1 MTILEF
7 SILLLFLS
15 YIAGL
20 LGSLTGLGGGMV
32 LIPVLVLIFHINI
45 HYAMGA
51 SLISVIATSSGSAAA
66 FLREGYTNLRIGMF
80 LETGAVIGAIT
91 GAYLTGLLP
100 IAVLTLIF
108 GIVMLFS
115 AFLTLTRKEEQESDR
130 PSHPWAVALRM
141 EGTHPTSSGPK
152 PYKVHRVPLALGL
165 MTTAGAL
172 SGLLGI
178 GSGAV
183 KVLAMDQAM
192 RLPYKVSTTTS
203 NFLIG
208 ITAATS
214 AGIYFKHGYID
225 PSFTFPVLLGVLIG
239 SLTGARILACAKNKT
254 LRFIFSIAI
263 AALAVQMI
271 YKGLT
276 GGL

>member
-1 MTILEF
+1 LTILEF
-7 SILLLFLS
+7 SIALLFIS
-15 YIAGL
+15 YTAGL
-20 LGSLTGLGGGMV
+20 LGALTGLGGGMV
-32 LIPVLVLIFHINI
+32 LIPALVLLFHINI

-66 FLREGYTNLRIGMF
+66 FLRGGYTNLRIGIF
-80 LETGAVIGAIT
+80 LETGAVIGAIC
-91 GAYLTGLLP
+91 GAFLTAIVP
-100 IAVLTLIF
+100 ISALALIF

-115 AFLTLTRKEEQESDR
+115 AFLTIRRQEEQETDR

-141 EGTHPTSSGPK
+141 EGTHPTKNGPQ
-152 PYKVHRVPLALGL
+152 PYRVHHAPLALGL

-178 GSGAV
+178 GSGTV

-192 RLPYKVSTTTS
+192 RLPYKVSTSTS

-214 AGIYFKHGYID
+214 TGIYFKHGYIE
-225 PSFTFPVLLGVLIG
+225 PGLTFPVLLGVLAG
-239 SLTGARILACAKNKT
+239 SLTGARILAIIKNRT
-254 LRFIFSIAI
+254 LRIIFSVVIAGL
-263 AALAVQMI
+263 AAQMI

>member
-1 MTILEF
+1 MTILAF
-7 SILLLFLS
+7 SIFLLLLS
-15 YIAGL
+15 VIAGL

-32 LIPVLVLIFHINI
+32 LIPVLVLLFHINI

-80 LETGAVIGAIT
+80 LETGAALGAIC
-91 GAYLTGLLP
+91 GAFLTSLLP
-100 IAVLTLIF
+100 ISILALIF

-115 AFLTLTRKEEQESDR
+115 AFLTVIRKEELELDR
-130 PSHPWAVALRM
+130 PSHPWAVKLKM
-141 EGTHPTSSGPK
+141 EGIYPTSKGPK
-152 PYKVHRVPLALGL
+152 AYKVQKVPLALGL
-165 MTTAGAL
+165 MTAAGAL

-214 AGIYFKHGYID
+214 AGIYFKQGYID
-225 PSFTFPVLLGVLIG
+225 PSFTFPVLLGVLTG
-239 SLTGARILACAKNKT
+239 SLIGAKILAGAKSKN
-254 LRFIFSIAI
+254 LRIIFSAVISVLAI
-263 AALAVQMI
+263 QMI

>member
-32 LIPVLVLIFHINI
+32 LIPVLVLAFHINI

-80 LETGAVIGAIT
+80 LETGAVIGAII
-91 GAYLTGLLP
+91 GAYLTSLLP
-100 IAVLTLIF
+100 IAALALMF

-115 AFLTLTRKEEQESDR
+115 AFLTLTRKEEHEPNR

-141 EGTHPTSSGPK
+141 EGTHPTPDGLK

-225 PSFTFPVLLGVLIG
+225 PSFTFPVLLGVLAG
-239 SLTGARILACAKNKT
+239 SLTGARILAGAKNKT
-254 LRFIFSIAI
+254 LRLIFSIAI

-276 GGL
+276 GGF

>member
-1 MTILEF
+1 
-7 SILLLFLS
+7 
-15 YIAGL
+15 
-20 LGSLTGLGGGMV
+20 
-32 LIPVLVLIFHINI
+32 
-45 HYAMGA
+45 MGA

-66 FLREGYTNLRIGMF
+66 YLKEGYTNLRIGMF
-80 LETGAVIGAIT
+80 LEVGAVIGAIC
-91 GAYLTGLLP
+91 GAYLTALVPISGLAL
-100 IAVLTLIF
+100 VF
-108 GIVMLFS
+108 GAVMLFS
-115 AFLTLTRKEEQESDR
+115 SYLTLMRHEIQE
-130 PSHPWAVALRM
+130 PTHVSHPWAIKLKM
-141 EGTHPTSSGPK
+141 DGTYPTYSGPK
-152 PYKVHRVPLALGL
+152 SYTVQRVPLALGL

-178 GSGAV
+178 GSGAI

-214 AGIYFKHGYID
+214 AGIYFKQGYIN
-225 PSFTFPVLLGVLIG
+225 PTLTFPVLLGVLAG
-239 SLTGARILACAKNKT
+239 SVTGARILAGAKNRT
-254 LRFIFSIAI
+254 LRLIFSVAI
-263 AALAVQMI
+263 AGIAVEMI